1 MSSTW
6 KFAELSS
13 RIVPQAALWREGV
26 QGAAEP
32 FIFDKAIQFAA
43 ELHAFVLS
51 GMSLAS
57 YDLHTLPG
65 LSRGA
70 TPRVP

>member
-1 MSSTW
+1 M
-6 KFAELSS
+6 
-13 RIVPQAALWREGV
+13 EGV

-32 FIFDKAIQFAA
+32 FIFDKASQCAA
-43 ELHAFVLS
+43 ELHAFISS

-65 LSRGA
+65 MSRG
-70 TPRVP
+70 TTLRVLRIL